1 VIYHVTPGVRTPV
14 RPVLSRHTPVL
25 RALAREST
33 ASSTSSSSAP
43 SSALASRRTWIAR
56 LLAAGGCAISIAQPP
71 VAHAFANRVADIKY
85 KANPGRPP
93 LPLGVRADGTL
104 QGCDGVKPNCFS
116 TEKLDG
122 PDEDIELY
130 SSYLIPRWVYTGPG
144 GSQAAFEDIKAAI
157 GGYKPGANNI
167 DGGGFEVQKSDS
179 TYLYVQFESKNHG
192 YVDDMEFKVVESS
205 GEGGACEVQVRSASR
220 VGFLDLGVNSKRL
233 NVIAASL
240 PADRWETQPI
250 TPKTHGNYFALNGP
264 YLV

>member
-1 VIYHVTPGVRTPV
+1 MVSSVVIYHVTPGVRTPV

-33 ASSTSSSSAP
+33 ASSTSSSSAS
-43 SSALASRRTWIAR
+43 SSALASRRTWIAH

-71 VAHAFANRVADIKY
+71 IAHAFANRVADIKY

-130 SSYLIPRWVYTGPG
+130 SSYLIPRWVYTGP
-144 GSQAAFEDIKAAI
+144 
-157 GGYKPGANNI
+157 
-167 DGGGFEVQKSDS
+167 
-179 TYLYVQFESKNHG
+179 
-192 YVDDMEFKVVESS
+192 
-205 GEGGACEVQVRSASR
+205 
-220 VGFLDLGVNSKRL
+220 
-233 NVIAASL
+233 
-240 PADRWETQPI
+240 
-250 TPKTHGNYFALNGP
+250 
-264 YLV
+264 